1 MTHPARFLALCALL
15 SASQLHAA
23 PDEVSKAH
31 RTGWEFSGVAV
42 SLLRKGELKE
52 FPGTTA
58 WLEDY
63 GRIEADAAG
72 IKKDAPFPAIDVDAL
87 VTSNPNFWRMVY
99 EIAPGDPALALL
111 HSSLLLAGG
120 EAQRALQL
128 SVLARQ
134 RPGVDPIMTQALAS
148 ISLSATDAQR
158 RSNELVEAGIKLHD
172 AADFTA
178 ALAKY
183 DEALAL
189 LPANGWA
196 FYERGFS
203 LRAQALKAAGQSLPA
218 NDSVTIGHA
227 IDLPEPV
234 VAAFT
239 QARAHDPFQ
248 WQAWQGNDPEIVNG
262 ARALFVK
269 AQPVWDEIRRD
280 AAKPVEDPKFLA
292 LLEGC
297 ERAHIDDYALFLRQI
312 VVARRGA
319 YRPADQGPIADSLR
333 RLISGPTIDDVIKKL
348 SSDAGFPIRRLAP
361 IEEEK

>member
-1 MTHPARFLALCALL
+1 MTHPVRFLALCALL
-15 SASQLHAA
+15 STSQLQAA
-23 PDEVSKAH
+23 PDESSKAQ
-31 RTGWEFSGVAV
+31 RAGWEFSSVAV

-63 GRIEADAAG
+63 GRIEADVAG
-72 IKKDAPFPAIDVDAL
+72 IKKDDPFPTIDVDAL

-99 EIAPGDPALALL
+99 EIAPGDPALGLL

-120 EAQRALQL
+120 EAQKALQL

-134 RPGVDPIMTQALAS
+134 RPGVDPIMTQALTT
-148 ISLSATDAQR
+148 ISLRATDAQR

-172 AADFTA
+172 AADFA
-178 ALAKY
+178 GALAKY
-183 DEALAL
+183 EEALTA

-196 FYERGFS
+196 YYERGFS
-203 LRAQALKAAGQSLPA
+203 LRAQELKADGQPAPA
-218 NDSVTIGHA
+218 NDTVTIGQA

-234 VAAFT
+234 IAAYT
-239 QARAHDPFQ
+239 RARGHDPFQ
-248 WQAWQGNDPEIVNG
+248 WQAWQGNDPDVVNG

-280 AAKPVEDPKFLA
+280 ASKPVADEKLLD

-333 RLISGPTIDDVIKKL
+333 RLISGPAVDELIKKL

-361 IEEEK
+361 IEEGK